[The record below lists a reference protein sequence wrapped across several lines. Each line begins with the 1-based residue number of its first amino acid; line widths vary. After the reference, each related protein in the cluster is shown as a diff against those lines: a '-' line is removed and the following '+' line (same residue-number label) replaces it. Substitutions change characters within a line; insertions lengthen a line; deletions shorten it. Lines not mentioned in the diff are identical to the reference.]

1 MSLNN
6 YPISSVN
13 DLFDSYSAA
22 FELFDAKTLAF
33 HYHLPCYF
41 VTDEAETIF
50 TEESKLEGMFNK
62 AKHFFRKYGIEKME
76 PEIWNKRAL
85 TNLIT
90 EVKVIWHYK
99 NAAKETLYSCDYNY
113 VLKLNEQ
120 KEQKILTSISINEKL
135 RMETWLKTQ
144 NIASKPLKIGN

>member
-6 YPISSVN
+6 HPISSVN

-22 FELFDAKTLAF
+22 FELLEAKTLAF

-41 VTDEAETIF
+41 ITDEAETVF
-50 TEESKLEGMFNK
+50 TEQSKLEGMFNQ
-62 AKHFFRKYGIEKME
+62 AKHFFRKYHIEKME

-85 TNLIT
+85 TSLIT

-99 NAAKETLYSCDYNY
+99 NANGTLLYSCDYHY
-113 VLKLNEQ
+113 ILKLTEQ
-120 KEQKILTSISINEKL
+120 KEQKIVTSISLNEKA
-135 RMETWLKTQ
+135 RMDAWLKTQ
-144 NIASKPLKIGN
+144 QIVSKTLQIGK